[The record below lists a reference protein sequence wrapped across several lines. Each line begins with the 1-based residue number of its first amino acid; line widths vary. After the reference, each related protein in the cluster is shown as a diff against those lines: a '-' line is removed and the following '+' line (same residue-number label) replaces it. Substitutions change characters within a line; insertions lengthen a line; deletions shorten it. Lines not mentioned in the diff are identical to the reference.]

1 MQPVLSNR
9 LRELIWNVIQFF
21 GIGGSFEGSFEGID
35 PKKRIQTFGVEGMV
49 FLFFQTDGKIEKNEP
64 FLLFREGIKKRKNLN
79 ARSNGF
85 LSVDAIYVYLLFGIV
100 GLFFALVE
108 SNMTTDTRC
117 AIMLES
123 GAISMA
129 AVLSCVSARRERDDS
144 TNGDKASRGCQPVK
158 EPRRAASK
166 SAGTSLYSHHVD
178 RPLVGCRITS
188 EKLSN
193 EFLLR

>member
-1 MQPVLSNR
+1 
-9 LRELIWNVIQFF
+9 
-21 GIGGSFEGSFEGID
+21 
-35 PKKRIQTFGVEGMV
+35 MV
-49 FLFFQTDGKIEKNEP
+49 FFFFKKSLVKGYP
-64 FLLFREGIKKRKNLN
+64 FLLFGEGIKERKKFKRSIE
-79 ARSNGF
+79 RISR
-85 LSVDAIYVYLLFGIV
+85 IV
-100 GLFFALVE
+100 WDCWTRERERERETLFF

-178 RPLVGCRITS
+178 RPLPGCRIT
-188 EKLSN
+188 KLSN
-193 EFLLR
+193 QFFVAVVNGN